1 MRCDVWWASPA
12 PATPRLLALLDEN
25 ERTRYGNYRREIDQL
40 RFLTGRALI
49 RAVAGRWLGVEPE
62 AVRLDA
68 SCYDCGKPHGKPT
81 VVGPG
86 APEVSISHSGQRVA
100 LAIARGAPL
109 GVDVEEIRDA
119 EVTDLARISFSEA
132 ERAAFA
138 HVPEPELRAAFFTYW
153 SRKEAVVKTTG
164 KGMSVP
170 MSQFTLTPHDAPPAV
185 TASRTA
191 EVDPAA
197 LRMATLDPGDGYR
210 ASLAVLT
217 VEDLEVTEQP
227 ADDLIRALG

>member
-12 PATPRLLALLDEN
+12 PATPRLLALLDED
-25 ERTRYGNYRREIDQL
+25 ERARYGNYRREIDQL
-40 RFLTGRALI
+40 RFLTGRTLI

-81 VVGPG
+81 VVAPG

-100 LAIARGAPL
+100 LAIADGAPL
-109 GVDVEEIRDA
+109 GVDVEEIREA
-119 EVTDLARISFSEA
+119 EVNDLARISFSAA
-132 ERAAFA
+132 ERTAFA
-138 HVPEPELRAAFFTYW
+138 LVPEPELRAAFFTYW

-170 MSQFTLTPHDAPPAV
+170 MSGFTLTPHDAPPSVV
-185 TASRTA
+185 TSETSD
-191 EVDPAA
+191 VDPTAI
-197 LRMATLDPGDGYR
+197 RMATLDPGDGYR

-217 VEDLEVTEQP
+217 GEELTVTERS
-227 ADDLIRALG
+227 ADELISALG